1 MGYKVNRQDLLGTD
15 NNLFTFDIDQS
26 DSIYVELPKDKK
38 EDYTQ
43 LKNKIYKLDID
54 KEIKANIINKINLLK
69 TNISI
74 KERKKIIEEIEL
86 FKKSYL

>member
-15 NNLFTFDIDQS
+15 NNLFTFEIDQS
-26 DSIYVELPKDKK
+26 DSIYVELPQDKN
-38 EDYTQ
+38 EDYTK

-54 KEIKANIINKINLLK
+54 KEEKANIINKINQLK
-69 TNISI
+69 TNISN
-74 KERKKIIEEIEL
+74 KEKKQIIQEIEE

>member
-38 EDYTQ
+38 EDYTK